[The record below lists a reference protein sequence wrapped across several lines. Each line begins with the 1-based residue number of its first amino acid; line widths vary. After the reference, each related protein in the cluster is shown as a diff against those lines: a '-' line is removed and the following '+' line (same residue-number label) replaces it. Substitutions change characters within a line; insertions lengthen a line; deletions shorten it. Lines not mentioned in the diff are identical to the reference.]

1 MFLFHS
7 NCLPCVAICA
17 DKSVLFGTEGCCPP
31 LWLPMWQT
39 QQRVHALPLGGE
51 GSPEVPRGR
60 EKSQWVCTQLLQVVV
75 WCHIVLVW
83 MDTIS
88 ESEHW
93 KQETIYKQHWIDEA
107 LDVLS
112 EQSEWWK
119 DELCHFCKNNIFPYA
134 LAWRCHDIWQKGD
147 TLVIRQSNYIFRA
160 EGCCVVVICKSE
172 QCACGQRVI
181 ENVAWLWSQLKVQTV
196 GVHVKLWSEEV
207 CGQILLHFL
216 VMGMWVRE
224 CVLRFQMLLLDSC
237 SFRVQSCWAYRRLQS
252 WEVSYSVSSTA
263 NKLFNLLTFG

>member
-7 NCLPCVAICA
+7 NCLPCVAFCA

-31 LWLPMWQT
+31 LWLPVWQT

-60 EKSQWVCTQLLQVVV
+60 EKGQWVCTQLLQVVV

-93 KQETIYKQHWIDEA
+93 KQETIYKQDWIDEV

-119 DELCHFCKNNIFPYA
+119 DELCHFCENNIFPYA

-147 TLVIRQSNYIFRA
+147 TPVIRQSNYIFRA
-160 EGCCVVVICKSE
+160 EGCCIVVICKSE

-196 GVHVKLWSEEV
+196 GVHVKLWSDTFA
-207 CGQILLHFL
+207 FL
-216 VMGMWVRE
+216 GDGHVGKRM
-224 CVLRFQMLLLDSC
+224 C
-237 SFRVQSCWAYRRLQS
+237 S
-252 WEVSYSVSSTA
+252 EVSNAALGQLFLHSSKLLKTA
-263 NKLFNLLTFG
+263 ELGSFIFCVFYC